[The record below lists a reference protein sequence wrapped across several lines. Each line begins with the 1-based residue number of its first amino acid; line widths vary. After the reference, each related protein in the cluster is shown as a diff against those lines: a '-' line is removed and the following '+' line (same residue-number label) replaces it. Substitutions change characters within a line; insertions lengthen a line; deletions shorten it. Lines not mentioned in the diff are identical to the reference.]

1 MKIETRV
8 NRYIRLGV
16 ILIIIG
22 ALFAV
27 ETLFGVRFLY
37 RLWPAFLTLTG
48 IGFIGI
54 FYKREK
60 REGLYLA
67 LGAFLICFSALALY
81 CNYYSW
87 AMLGRLWPLFITF
100 LGFSFLLIN
109 YLKARRRFFLFLG
122 LILISLSAVFLL
134 TFSVNQGLW
143 WIIFILLGLSIII
156 TGRGGHE

>member
-1 MKIETRV
+1 MKTESYI

-16 ILIIIG
+16 LLIIIG
-22 ALFAV
+22 MLFAV
-27 ETLFGVRFLY
+27 ETFFGVRFLY
-37 RLWPAFLTLTG
+37 RLWPVFLSMTG

-67 LGAFLICFSALALY
+67 LGVYLICFSLLALY
-81 CNYYSW
+81 CNYNSW
-87 AMLGRLWPLFITF
+87 GMLGRLWPLFITF
-100 LGFSFLLIN
+100 LGFSLLFIN
-109 YLKARRRFFLFLG
+109 YLKARRRLFLFLG

-143 WIIFILLGLSIII
+143 WIIFILLGLSILIA
-156 TGRGGHE
+156 GRGDNE